1 MMISRNFTIIK
12 YYLSFDPARNQ
23 TSSLLANHVIIKHQ
37 DYFSFCFHDLHS
49 SEEFNLGISE
59 ECITFRYPLN

>member
-23 TSSLLANHVIIKHQ
+23 TSSLLANYVILKHQ
-37 DYFSFCFHDLHS
+37 DYFRFSFHDVDS

-59 ECITFRYPLN
+59 ECITFRYALN